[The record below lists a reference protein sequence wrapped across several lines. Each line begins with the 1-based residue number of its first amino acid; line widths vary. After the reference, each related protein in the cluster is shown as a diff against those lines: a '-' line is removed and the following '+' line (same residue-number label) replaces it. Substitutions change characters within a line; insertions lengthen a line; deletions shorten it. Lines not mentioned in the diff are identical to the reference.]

1 MMIQNRHKKYNTCRN
16 LIYSCQYHVI
26 FSPKFRRK
34 VLSNPIQ
41 KRLKQIFLEVSDS
54 FGFEIIEQEIM
65 EDHVHLLV
73 SVNPNFGV
81 SKAVAKLKATSS
93 RVLRKEFPELRKKL
107 PCLWTNSKFVSSV
120 GSVSLDVVKKYIE
133 DQKNV

>member
-1 MMIQNRHKKYNTCRN
+1 MIIQNEHKKYNTCRN
-16 LIYSCQYHVI
+16 LVYSCQYHVI

-41 KRLKQIFLEVSDS
+41 KRLKQIFLEVSNS

-65 EDHVHLLV
+65 EDHVHLLI
-73 SVNPNFGV
+73 SVNPNFGI

-93 RVLRKEFPELRKKL
+93 RLLRKEFPELRKKL
-107 PCLWTNSKFVSSV
+107 PCLWTNSKFVSTV

-133 DQKNV
+133 DCKNQ

>member
-1 MMIQNRHKKYNTCRN
+1 MIIQNEHKKYNTCRN
-16 LIYSCQYHVI
+16 LVYSCQYHVI

-41 KRLKQIFLEVSDS
+41 KRLKQIFLEVSNS

-65 EDHVHLLV
+65 EDHVHLLI
-73 SVNPNFGV
+73 SVNPNFGI

-93 RVLRKEFPELRKKL
+93 RLLRKEFPELRKKL
-107 PCLWTNSKFVSSV
+107 PCLWTNSKFVSTV

>member
-1 MMIQNRHKKYNTCRN
+1 M
-16 LIYSCQYHVI
+16 
-26 FSPKFRRK
+26 
-34 VLSNPIQ
+34 
-41 KRLKQIFLEVSDS
+41 
-54 FGFEIIEQEIM
+54 EQEIM
-65 EDHVHLLV
+65 EDHVHLLI

-93 RVLRKEFPELRKKL
+93 RILRKEFPELRKKL

>member
-1 MMIQNRHKKYNTCRN
+1 MIQNRHKKYNTCRN